1 MLLVNFNY
9 EFELGMR
16 ENAKS
21 IDFSSFLSSALE
33 EQVKTAAEISMGTEI
48 AEDDIQHI
56 VQMCD
61 EVICHISWWFYLIYA
76 YVSDTIVFTNF
87 ITFLLSKLLLII
99 IVYFYLHNNI
109 IYCSKEFVEILL
121 INFLNILHWSSF

>member
-1 MLLVNFNY
+1 
-9 EFELGMR
+9 MR

-21 IDFSSFLSSALE
+21 IDLSSILNPALE

-61 EVICHISWWFYLIYA
+61 EVIFDVTYLLHCNKFIY
-76 YVSDTIVFTNF
+76 
-87 ITFLLSKLLLII
+87 FLS
-99 IVYFYLHNNI
+99 
-109 IYCSKEFVEILL
+109 
-121 INFLNILHWSSF
+121 

>member
-1 MLLVNFNY
+1 
-9 EFELGMR
+9 MR

-21 IDFSSFLSSALE
+21 IDLSSILSPALE

-61 EVICHISWWFYLIYA
+61 EV
-76 YVSDTIVFTNF
+76 
-87 ITFLLSKLLLII
+87 TFL
-99 IVYFYLHNNI
+99 
-109 IYCSKEFVEILL
+109 ILL
-121 INFLNILHWSSF
+121 